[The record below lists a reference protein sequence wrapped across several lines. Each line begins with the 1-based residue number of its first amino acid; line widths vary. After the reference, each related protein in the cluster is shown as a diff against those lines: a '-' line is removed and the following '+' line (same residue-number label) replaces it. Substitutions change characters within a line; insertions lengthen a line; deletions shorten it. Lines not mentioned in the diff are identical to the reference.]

1 MLCFRINIDSA
12 TCVVV
17 ISFDDDY
24 ACRFVKFQNVNAL
37 TIFIESNQ
45 GDEDTTKVSKI
56 QILGYSGEVMKVAD
70 IMKNQQQ
77 GG

>member
-1 MLCFRINIDSA
+1 MLVAMCFNDGSP
-12 TCVVV
+12 
-17 ISFDDDY
+17 F
-24 ACRFVKFQNVNAL
+24 RFVKFQNVNAL

-45 GDEDTTKVSKI
+45 GGEDTTKVSKI